1 MSDLAVAFGNL
12 GSYVTDMFGMWH
24 LMAFCSQKMVALGS
38 GGSRA
43 GYTRGNCKETI
54 TSSRQLM
61 YLIHLQLTEYTQII
75 MSKMEDFVSS
85 CLVMILW

>member
-1 MSDLAVAFGNL
+1 
-12 GSYVTDMFGMWH
+12 
-24 LMAFCSQKMVALGS
+24 MASGSQKVVALGS

-43 GYTRGNCKETI
+43 EYTRGNCKETL
-54 TSSRQLM
+54 TSTRQLM

-75 MSKMEDFVSS
+75 MSKMEEFISS